1 MKTTNHSF
9 IKAFIST
16 AVLLLLCQ
24 CTYWEQLQEERRL
37 DAEYEIYYASHVPES
52 KALRELKEA
61 AGRASAAR
69 VKKMYAS
76 DKADENFSFSPVE
89 LAELKGLMESL
100 QELPPV
106 EREVWKTEQRKGV
119 QLPLSMPFYLHF
131 SDLEFL
137 DSEGNVIGTLSLTC
151 GIASTEEAEAYRN
164 TADRAF
170 KPNYMLSPEALN
182 MAMPSMVSKPPPK
195 ELSIRPSS

>member
-1 MKTTNHSF
+1 MITTNQNVTKTL
-9 IKAFIST
+9 ICT
-16 AVLLLLCQ
+16 AVVLLLSQ
-24 CTYWEQLQEERRL
+24 CSYWEQRKEDQQL
-37 DAEYEIYYASHVPES
+37 DAEYDTYYAAHVPES

-76 DKADENFSFSPVE
+76 DKADVYFSFSPVE

-106 EREVWKTEQRKGV
+106 EREVWKNEQRKGV
-119 QLPLSMPFYLHF
+119 QLPSPMPFYLHF

-151 GIASTEEAEAYRN
+151 GIASTKEAEAYRN

-170 KPNYMLSPEALN
+170 KPNYMLSPEAL
-182 MAMPSMVSKPPPK
+182 KRFIDLPPVVK
-195 ELSIRPSS
+195 GGYGSYDE